1 MRPKHVLLGGETEAQ
16 GAKGL
21 GLCPMR
27 TVCLLDADGQWPSP
41 HSSNCH
47 SSRDKGKHNTASWP
61 PEPQSGAV
69 PKAPGCLGNST
80 ALNSAPVCGADR
92 QAVLGE
98 LRRLPGARSWPR
110 PPRARLCSPRL
121 REAPHPGEFTS
132 ASRASNVK
140 RGTFKN
146 SVVNR
151 PNYFPTGQRQLE
163 PHCP

>member
-1 MRPKHVLLGGETEAQ
+1 MLEVGASFHSCTKICIPAYGETEAQ

-69 PKAPGCLGNST
+69 PKVPGCLGNST

-98 LRRLPGARSWPR
+98 LRRLPGARSRPR

-121 REAPHPGEFTS
+121 WERTAREAPHPGS
-132 ASRASNVK
+132 SPPRPVLPML
-140 RGTFKN
+140 
-146 SVVNR
+146 SVALSKI
-151 PNYFPTGQRQLE
+151 Q
-163 PHCP
+163 